1 MFQPESNHG
10 LTNHVPMVISAL
22 RALQASEKHIK
33 DYRTLKSAKM
43 TVETESEKFIN
54 SDSELKTWLGK
65 KQNFIGVVNY
75 MTRQLGQFG
84 KEALLNRY
92 LPILAEGIS
101 AGAMHPVI
109 RLGHAVQDDNPEEVV
124 QALSYWV
131 WAFQQLPWPKYGNST
146 TALPADVVKHLL
158 VGVDWPTERI
168 GKHLKLRLITEEFEA
183 VVKTEAYQKMS
194 IKPGNTDQISLGAL
208 ETLAANA
215 LWMHDDFTLLHGVT
229 ALQAIRV
236 ISSIADVDSLILP
249 MWRALAV
256 AWLSKGFRWEQASPV
271 ECTPE
276 ISLSEMINI
285 AKQGTNDHTV
295 KLVAACVA
303 AFKRTNQ
310 NVYLQLAERAILQD
324 VSLEKVRKNVLMNRI
339 Q

>member
-1 MFQPESNHG
+1 MFQPESNNG
-10 LTNHVPMVISAL
+10 LTNHIPMVISAL
-22 RALQASEKHIK
+22 KALQASEKHIN
-33 DYRTLKSAKM
+33 DYRTVNAGKM
-43 TVETESEKFIN
+43 AVVTESEAFIN

-75 MTRQLGQFG
+75 ITKQLEHSG

-109 RLGHAVQDDNPEEVV
+109 RLGHAVQDDNSDEIV

-131 WAFQQLPWPKYGNST
+131 WAFQSLPWPKYGNLT
-146 TALPADVVKHLL
+146 TAMPAEVIKHLL
-158 VGVDWPTERI
+158 VGVVWPTERI

-183 VVKTEAYQKMS
+183 VVKTEAYQQMS
-194 IKPGNTDQISLGAL
+194 IYPESADQISLEGL

-229 ALQAIRV
+229 ALQAMRV
-236 ISSIADVDSLILP
+236 ICSVADVDSLILP

-271 ECTPE
+271 ERTLE
-276 ISLSEMINI
+276 FSLSEMINI
-285 AKQGTNDHTV
+285 ARQGTNDHTV
-295 KLVAACVA
+295 KLVAVCVA
-303 AFKRTNQ
+303 EFERTNQ
-310 NVYLQLAERAILQD
+310 TIYQQLAERAILQD
-324 VSLEKVRKNVLMNRI
+324 VSLEKVRRHVLMNRI

>member
-1 MFQPESNHG
+1 MFQPESNNG

-22 RALQASEKHIK
+22 KALQASEKQIN
-33 DYRTLKSAKM
+33 DYRDLNCQKM
-43 TVETESEKFIN
+43 AVMTESEKFIN
-54 SDSELKTWLGK
+54 SDLELKTWLGK

-75 MTRQLGQFG
+75 ITKQLERSG

-92 LPILAEGIS
+92 LPMLAEGIS

-109 RLGHAVQDDNPEEVV
+109 RLGHAVQDDNSEEIV

-131 WAFQQLPWPKYGNST
+131 WAFQQLPWPKYGNTT
-146 TALPADVVKHLL
+146 TAMPAEIIKHLL

-168 GKHLKLRLITEEFEA
+168 GKHLKLGLITDEFEA

-194 IKPGNTDQISLGAL
+194 INPGSADQISLEGL
-208 ETLAANA
+208 EKLAVNA

-236 ISSIADVDSLILP
+236 ISSVANVDSLILP

-256 AWLSKGFRWEQASPV
+256 AWLSKGFRWQQANLV
-271 ECTPE
+271 ERTLE
-276 ISLSEMINI
+276 LSLSEMINI
-285 AKQGTNDHTV
+285 ARQGTNDHTV
-295 KLVAACVA
+295 KLVAVCVA
-303 AFKRTNQ
+303 EFERTNQ
-310 NVYLQLAERAILQD
+310 TIYLQLAERAILKD
-324 VSLEKVRKNVLMNRI
+324 VSLEKGIKHELRNRVP
-339 Q
+339 